1 MKCIS
6 ALALLSMAAAQ
17 DTDQYAIDHTLYP
30 TLQAFGGTCP
40 VNYAMFVG
48 PDGTTQCQHIHVGT
62 GSTHTGGTAS
72 PTKAPTAMPLWV
84 AGSTCTVGSTPVDNG
99 WHGAGSGSDYCN
111 LWKCVDGTLDKSD
124 CGSDCVCGIPT
135 GTTCAHTSCAAV
147 AVTGDDGN
155 AHTVIHVTHDHQDNA
170 GGHAG
175 THSDNTDTSGTY
187 FTAGETHSCGL
198 NLVAT
203 TPTCT
208 VPPCC
213 TCTCTTA

>member
-84 AGSTCTVGSTPVDNG
+84 AGVDCVENGEPNG

-135 GTTCAHTSCAAV
+135 GTTCVHTSCAAV
-147 AVTGDDGN
+147 AVTGDDGL
-155 AHTVIHVTHDHQDNA
+155 AHTVVHVTHDHQDNA

-198 NLVAT
+198 NLAAT
-203 TPTCT
+203 
-208 VPPCC
+208 PPSC
-213 TCTCTTA
+213 TCTCTV